1 MKSKRQVDTKR
12 EKIVTEALIGML
24 KDNISDIDVKTN
36 YDKKLQLRG
45 VDLKIKSESIF
56 GDGTYGSVAKF

>member
-24 KDNISDIDVKTN
+24 KDNISDIDIKTN
-36 YDKKLQLRG
+36 YDKK
-45 VDLKIKSESIF
+45 
-56 GDGTYGSVAKF
+56 GSVAKFENQT